1 MLLAKVE
8 QMKAIEKEA
17 VAKQGISIYELME
30 RAGGAVAKE
39 AHEMLGKSGQVLV
52 FCGSGNNGGDGF
64 IAARLLAAQ
73 QFDVEVI
80 MLTAAD
86 ELTGAA
92 QRAFRTIEKL
102 NSVKK
107 TSFSLEKRPYNADL
121 VIDAVLGFGLK
132 GNLRGNTAK
141 AISII
146 NSIKATILSVDL
158 PSGVNSDTGQVR
170 GEAVKATRTVT
181 FTCSKAGMAIYPG
194 ANFVGSIRVAD
205 IGIEK
210 TIISSH
216 AKVCLGS
223 RSMSRRLLPNR
234 QTDAHKGDCGRVLV
248 IGGSVGMTGAVAM
261 SSQAALKIGAGL
273 VTLGVP
279 ESLNSV
285 LETKLTEV
293 MTKPL
298 PDTPDKTLRAKAL
311 DVIIDMVPSVDAVLV
326 GPGISTH
333 SSTATLVQQLVMS
346 VEKPLV
352 IDADGLN
359 ALAGKTDLLLKRPGP
374 TVITPHPG
382 ELGRLLGTSAE
393 IIQSDRL
400 SWAEA
405 ASKDWK
411 ITVILKG
418 ARTVIAG
425 GGCLYINPTGNPGMA
440 TAGTGDIL
448 AGFLTGLIAQGLPIY
463 PASVLS
469 VYLHGLAGDIGAKYR
484 TQLALVAT
492 DLLNYLPAA
501 IKELQEG
508 ARIKT

>member
-1 MLLAKVE
+1 
-8 QMKAIEKEA
+8 MKAIEKEA
-17 VAKQGISIYELME
+17 VAKQGISIYELMK

-39 AHEMLGKSGQVLV
+39 ALEVLGKSGQVLV

-92 QRAFRTIEKL
+92 QRAFKTIEKL
-102 NSVKK
+102 SSVKK
-107 TSFSLEKRPYNADL
+107 TSFSLEERPYNADL

-132 GNLRGNTAK
+132 GNLRGNAAK
-141 AISII
+141 AISLI
-146 NSIKATILSVDL
+146 NSVNASILSVDI
-158 PSGVNSDTGQVR
+158 PSGVNSDTGQIH
-170 GEAVKATRTVT
+170 GDAVKATRTVT
-181 FTCSKAGMAIYPG
+181 FTCPKAGMAIYPG

-223 RSMSRRLLPNR
+223 RAMSRRLLPNR

-279 ESLNSV
+279 ESLNSI

-298 PDTPDKTLRAKAL
+298 PDTPDKTLRA
-311 DVIIDMVPSVDAVLV
+311 
-326 GPGISTH
+326 
-333 SSTATLVQQLVMS
+333 
-346 VEKPLV
+346 
-352 IDADGLN
+352 
-359 ALAGKTDLLLKRPGP
+359 
-374 TVITPHPG
+374 
-382 ELGRLLGTSAE
+382 
-393 IIQSDRL
+393 
-400 SWAEA
+400 
-405 ASKDWK
+405 
-411 ITVILKG
+411 
-418 ARTVIAG
+418 
-425 GGCLYINPTGNPGMA
+425 
-440 TAGTGDIL
+440 
-448 AGFLTGLIAQGLPIY
+448 
-463 PASVLS
+463 
-469 VYLHGLAGDIGAKYR
+469 
-484 TQLALVAT
+484 
-492 DLLNYLPAA
+492 
-501 IKELQEG
+501 
-508 ARIKT
+508 